1 MTDANA
7 GETPRALLVDD
18 GAVERMVGEFTLK
31 KLGYVPVMADSV
43 AAALRAWETGPFALV
58 LLDMHLP
65 DGEGWELAAEL
76 RRRESGGPRVP
87 VLMVS
92 ASAESADRERC
103 LAAGADDYLTK
114 PLNVA
119 ALTAGLG
126 RLSRAA

>member
-92 ASAESADRERC
+92 ASAESADREPC